1 MALFYY
7 WYIRME
13 KASFVF
19 IDEFDAFY
27 HFELSESVQRHL
39 KQISGVQIFTT
50 THNTDLMSND
60 LLRPD
65 SYFLFENNR
74 IQDISELTEEKLV
87 AFFYLQDEKS
97 SGDSNV

>member
-1 MALFYY
+1 
-7 WYIRME
+7 
-13 KASFVF
+13 
-19 IDEFDAFY
+19 
-27 HFELSESVQRHL
+27 
-39 KQISGVQIFTT
+39 
-50 THNTDLMSND
+50 MSND

-74 IQDISELTEEKLV
+74 IQDISELTEKKLV